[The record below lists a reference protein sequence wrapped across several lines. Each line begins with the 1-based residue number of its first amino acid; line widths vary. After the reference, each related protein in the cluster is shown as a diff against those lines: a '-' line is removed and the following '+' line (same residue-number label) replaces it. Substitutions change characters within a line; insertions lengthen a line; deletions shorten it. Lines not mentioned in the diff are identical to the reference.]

1 MWRTS
6 LLIVLTV
13 ALALSNVQSAFAREL
28 IKSLQV
34 ESGVYQL
41 VSQAEAM
48 IAAKN
53 YVAARDLLTRAA
65 RQDPSSYSK
74 NVHRDLMQV
83 YLSLN
88 QFEAAVAEGKK
99 VLAIDPSDDYAPY
112 VIRHAGSY
120 GFMSKGQEALA
131 AQKYS
136 EAKSWFRKAAEYDPS
151 PYTAFIHSNLC
162 YALQKLG
169 ESNAAIE
176 EGKRALAADPTD
188 SSAAYAIALAYSDQA
203 MFDDAL
209 SWMHRYAGLE
219 RDPGRR
225 QQALETATTFENDK
239 RQFLDPNNKK
249 PDYIDVMR
257 GDSDDLVRWPQSKLP
272 VKVAIASGSGVRGHR
287 PEFNNLVKVALDN
300 WCQASG
306 KKLDYKLVNDA
317 DDADIVVR
325 WTKDPLDFSLDHPN
339 MQPCG
344 LTHLRDDGS
353 QNATTALVEV
363 RTVNP
368 FHPERPV
375 SESECAHV
383 VLHEIGH
390 ALGVGHS
397 KLIKDVMYFR
407 AAPQQRALSAR
418 DRATVARLYQ
428 DYPVIGF
435 VPKHEDTPAAAKA
448 PVAPPAFLPPAL
460 PDDSKVSP
468 PLFVPTAIP
477 DDDKLTPPLFVPP
490 SAEAAHPTEALP
502 LFVPSPLKSAR
513 AGNTAT
519 PVKDANKAT
528 KPPTAGKINVPFFV
542 PPAAR

>member
-6 LLIVLTV
+6 LLIVLTL
-13 ALALSNVQSAFAREL
+13 AMALSNVQPCFAREL

-34 ESGVYQL
+34 ESAVYQL
-41 VSQAEAM
+41 VSQAESM

-53 YVAARDLLTRAA
+53 FVGARDLLLRAA
-65 RQDPSSYSK
+65 RQDPTSYSK

-88 QFEAAVAEGKK
+88 QFEGAVAEGKK
-99 VLAIDPSDDYAPY
+99 VLLIDPSDDYAPY
-112 VIRHAGSY
+112 VVRHAGSY
-120 GFMSKGQEALA
+120 GFMTKGQEALA

-136 EAKSWFRKAAEYDPS
+136 EAKNWFRRAAEYDPS

-176 EGKRALAADPTD
+176 EGKRALAADPSD
-188 SSAAYAIALAYSDQA
+188 ANAAYTIALAYGDQA

-209 SWMHRYAGLE
+209 LWMRRYASME

-225 QQALETATTFENDK
+225 QQALETATTLENDK
-239 RQFLDPNNKK
+239 KQFLDPNNKK
-249 PDYIDVMR
+249 PDYVDVMH
-257 GDSDDLVRWPQSKLP
+257 GSADDIVRWPQNKLP
-272 VKVAIASGSGVRGHR
+272 VKVAIASGAGVRGHK
-287 PEFNNLVKVALDN
+287 PEFNNLVKLALDN

-306 KKLDYKLVNDA
+306 KKLDYKLVKNA
-317 DDADIVVR
+317 EDADILVR
-325 WTKDPLDFSLDHPN
+325 WTKDPLDFSLEHPN

-344 LTHLRDDGS
+344 LTHLNDDGS
-353 QNATTALVEV
+353 KNATTALVEV

-375 SESECAHV
+375 SDSECAHV

-407 AAPQQRALSAR
+407 AAPQQRALSSR
-418 DRATVARLYQ
+418 DKATVARLYQ

-435 VPKHEDTPAAAKA
+435 VPKHEDTPAAATA

-468 PLFVPTAIP
+468 PMFLPPAVPENE
-477 DDDKLTPPLFVPP
+477 KLTPPMFVPP
-490 SAEAAHPTEALP
+490 SAEQSHKNDVPVPMFLP
-502 LFVPSPLKSAR
+502 PAVKTAPPPPKSAPSK
-513 AGNTAT
+513 TA
-519 PVKDANKAT
+519 P
-528 KPPTAGKINVPFFV
+528 KPPNAQKINVPFFV
-542 PPAAR
+542 PPAAK